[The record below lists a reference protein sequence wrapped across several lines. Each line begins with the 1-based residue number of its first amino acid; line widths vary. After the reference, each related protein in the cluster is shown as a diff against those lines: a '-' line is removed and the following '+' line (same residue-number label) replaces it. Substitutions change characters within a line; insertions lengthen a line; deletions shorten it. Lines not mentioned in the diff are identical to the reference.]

1 MINIIE
7 LIRLSTRYFQEKKI
21 ESARLDAELLLAHAL
36 GVRRI
41 DLYLNYDRPIQ
52 QEELRGFRS
61 LVRRRAHR
69 EPVAYIT
76 GVKEFWSLEF
86 AVNPFVLIPRPE
98 TELLV
103 EQTLKASEPA
113 YTRAGR
119 GLSILELGTG
129 CGAVAVALA
138 RSLSHKAIITA
149 TDISPEALSVAR
161 GNAIRHGVQENA
173 RFLCGNL
180 FDPINPHFRYDLI
193 VSNPPYIPSSLI
205 PALMPEV
212 RQHEPIQALDGGDN
226 GLSVI
231 GRIIQE
237 APSRLLDGGR
247 LLLEMGDE
255 QREHIRSLLKETGA
269 FGELIFCR
277 DYSGR
282 DRVVSA
288 ALRRG

>member
-7 LIRLSTRYFQEKKI
+7 LIRLTTRYFQEKKI

-52 QEELRGFRS
+52 KEELRAFRI

-86 AVNPFVLIPRPE
+86 AVNPSVLIPRPE

-103 EQTLKASEPA
+103 EQALHASEAA
-113 YTRAGR
+113 YTKTGQP
-119 GLSILELGTG
+119 LSILELGTG

-138 RSLSHKAIITA
+138 RILAHKAIITA

-161 GNAIRHGVQENA
+161 RNAIRHRVQERA

-180 FDPINPHFRYDLI
+180 FEPIEPGFRCDLI

-212 RQHEPIQALDGGDN
+212 RQHEPIQALDGGEN

-231 GRIIQE
+231 RMIIQE

-255 QREHIRSLLKETGA
+255 QREPIRTLLEESEA
-269 FGELIFCR
+269 FGELIFSR

-282 DRVVSA
+282 NRVVSA
-288 ALRRG
+288 ALGRG